1 MAYTPKTWTLGDY
14 VTSADL
20 NHIETQFDEAY
31 DYLLIHTHDS
41 QYYSKAEARAN
52 FWHTENDG
60 EGSGADADL
69 IYHPD
74 GNKHAEDFAG
84 LGIPSGLI
92 IWWGRPR
99 NTRGLAYMRRERRH
113 KGPFGDRFIVGAGP
127 DSGYSVRRHRHRHP
141 RTPWKHHNNRP
152 RADCGGNRGPPAR
165 YE

>member
-92 IWWGRPR
+92 IWWEDPEIPEGWHICDG
-99 NTRGLAYMRRERRH
+99 NAGTRDLR
-113 KGPFGDRFIVGAGP
+113 DRFIVGAGP
-127 DSGYSVRRHRHRHP
+127 DSGYSVGDTGTGIHAPLGSITIIGHAL
-141 RTPWKHHNNRP
+141 TV
-152 RADCGGNRGPPAR
+152 AEIAGTSTV
-165 YE
+165 